1 MHIHY
6 CFATKMYSYNEFI
19 CLLFHCIVY
28 NINNSNVNAI
38 NYYILIIIILN
49 NTIVIIITKK
59 ITKNNF
65 ILYLLYI
72 LDMDM
77 SLMSGFMGM
86 PGMNMGVNPLVQ
98 LLNQNGLHPNW
109 PAGLSGIVHILIFFK
124 FILELI
130 ILEIKVYR
138 LYR

>member
-6 CFATKMYSYNEFI
+6 YFVTKMYLCNEFI
-19 CLLFHCIVY
+19 HLLFHYIIH

-38 NYYILIIIILN
+38 NYYILIIIILIN
-49 NTIVIIITKK
+49 AIVIIIIKK
-59 ITKNNF
+59 IY
-65 ILYLLYI
+65 IILYI
-72 LDMDM
+72 LGMDM

-109 PAGLSGIVHILIFFK
+109 PAGLSGIVHFNYINNFLI
-124 FILELI
+124 
-130 ILEIKVYR
+130 Y
-138 LYR
+138 